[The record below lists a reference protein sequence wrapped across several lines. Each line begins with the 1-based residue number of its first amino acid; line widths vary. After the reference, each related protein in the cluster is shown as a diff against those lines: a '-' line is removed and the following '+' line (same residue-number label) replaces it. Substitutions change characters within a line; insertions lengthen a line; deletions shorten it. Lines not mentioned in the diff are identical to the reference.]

1 VNDPFF
7 SFVSLLI
14 AVPTGV
20 KFFNWIATMWGGSL
34 TFPTPML
41 FAVGF
46 LLNFLLG
53 GITGV
58 MIASPPIDFQA
69 HESYFIVAHMHYVL
83 GGGSLFAIFAALFF
97 WWPKMFGHK
106 LDERLGKWCF
116 WLLLVGF
123 NVTFFPMHFMG
134 IEGMPRRVF
143 TYESTG
149 QLPLLNAIAT
159 AGSYVMLAGVLV
171 FAWNAGRRRP
181 VGCEFAR
188 VDHHLATARVQ
199 LHGAAPDP
207 QRAARVRRAGESRGG
222 LMLVGR
228 RLFISSAAFGIVLAI
243 AYWLVAHEISGAFL
257 LGFMAFALTFLA
269 GYMIVSERE
278 ADFWGD
284 DRDAAHP
291 DAEGNLLGTYTIRSP
306 LPICAALAIT
316 MLVLGVVI
324 SPTLAIV
331 SIIAILALGA
341 LFIVQSV

>member
-1 VNDPFF
+1 
-7 SFVSLLI
+7 
-14 AVPTGV
+14 
-20 KFFNWIATMWGGSL
+20 
-34 TFPTPML
+34 
-41 FAVGF
+41 
-46 LLNFLLG
+46 LLG

-171 FAWNAGRRRP
+171 FAWNVVVTTRR
-181 VGCEFAR
+181 G
-188 VDHHLATARVQ
+188 
-199 LHGAAPDP
+199 
-207 QRAARVRRAGESRGG
+207 
-222 LMLVGR
+222 M
-228 RLFISSAAFGIVLAI
+228 
-243 AYWLVAHEISGAFL
+243 
-257 LGFMAFALTFLA
+257 LA
-269 GYMIVSERE
+269 GDDPWGANSLEWTTTSPPPEFNFTVLPPIRSERPAYDARAKAAE
-278 ADFWGD
+278 A
-284 DRDAAHP
+284 
-291 DAEGNLLGTYTIRSP
+291 
-306 LPICAALAIT
+306 
-316 MLVLGVVI
+316 
-324 SPTLAIV
+324 
-331 SIIAILALGA
+331 
-341 LFIVQSV
+341 